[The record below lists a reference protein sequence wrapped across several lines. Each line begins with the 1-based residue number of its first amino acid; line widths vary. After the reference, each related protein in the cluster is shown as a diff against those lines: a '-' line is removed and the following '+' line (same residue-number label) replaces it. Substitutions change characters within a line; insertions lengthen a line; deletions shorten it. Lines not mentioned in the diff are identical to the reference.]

1 MPTTRFKVV
10 KEVYGWAV
18 RSDEG
23 MMSSYWSRSLALNHA
38 NNCADMLRR
47 HGEQAQVIVEDSSGG
62 SPRPSGRGGWGT
74 PPQPG

>member
-1 MPTTRFKVV
+1 MPMARFKVV

-23 MMSSYWSRSLALNHA
+23 MMSSFWSKDLALRHA

-47 HGEQAQVIVEDSSGG
+47 HGEQAQVDVEDASVG
-62 SPRPSGRGGWGT
+62 SPRL
-74 PPQPG
+74 

>member
-23 MMSSYWSRSLALNHA
+23 MMSSFWSRALALKHA
-38 NNCADMLRR
+38 NNCAEMLRR
-47 HGEQAQVIVEDSSGG
+47 HGEQAQVIVEDGPVG
-62 SPRPSGRGGWGT
+62 SQRP
-74 PPQPG
+74 